1 MYKNEIN
8 FLKDEELKY
17 NLMKQNKINQYNKE
31 KNLDKL
37 IVKSKKI
44 EEFK

>member
-1 MYKNEIN
+1 MYNNEIN